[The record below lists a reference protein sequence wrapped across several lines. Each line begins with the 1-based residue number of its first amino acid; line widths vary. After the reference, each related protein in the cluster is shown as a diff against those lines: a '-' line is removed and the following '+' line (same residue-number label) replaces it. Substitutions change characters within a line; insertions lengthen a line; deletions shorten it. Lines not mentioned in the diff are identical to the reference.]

1 MPELKESKSSPTTSR
16 RMASAGIRNV
26 DATSRERNDGSVNS
40 YMMSTKTDQDRDES
54 YLYQDIGYRNES
66 HGVTDTGNG
75 YDIHEARKRYVS
87 SVYTPTAGNKITNG
101 YETESTQSSSRRSS
115 DAQIIHKEKSTT
127 GEDMSVPY
135 TVGLEE
141 NASIGVHSSL
151 KTGKHSKGD
160 SNITKTQAIKV
171 WDNEVQPLLNL
182 LDSVVSSEEELLEI
196 CDKLW
201 DILKSNDLLG
211 RTAGLAGSKRR
222 SLLLRC
228 VFKLLSYKQAGVLMK
243 LARIILSVSMSE
255 LYTTYVSTYIALCI
269 LLNSCSVQ

>member
-75 YDIHEARKRYVS
+75 YGIHEAQKRYVS

-115 DAQIIHKEKSTT
+115 DAQIIHKEESTT

-135 TVGLEE
+135 TVRLEE

-196 CDKLW
+196 FDKLW